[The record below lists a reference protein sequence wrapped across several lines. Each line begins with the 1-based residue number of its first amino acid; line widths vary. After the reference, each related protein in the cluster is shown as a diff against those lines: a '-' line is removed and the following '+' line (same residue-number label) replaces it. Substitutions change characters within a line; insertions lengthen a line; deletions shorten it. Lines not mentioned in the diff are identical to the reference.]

1 MNTRRNYIML
11 VLSLLLIVGCGK
23 KESSMT
29 NEEKIAGEDSKT
41 WKAKRETTGAGSVDR
56 LNRDE
61 KRQEIT
67 FWRNGNVKMGDG
79 NQTMTGQWSLEG
91 NTLKLQFTGADVTE
105 NFNVLELDK
114 DEMKLQA
121 GDGSTMTMKPD

>member
-1 MNTRRNYIML
+1 MNRNRFVIFIF
-11 VLSLLLIVGCGK
+11 SLLLMAACGK

-41 WKAKRETTGAGSVDR
+41 WKAKKETTATGSVDR

-61 KRQEIT
+61 KKQEIT

-79 NQTMTGQWSLEG
+79 NQTMSGQWSLEG
-91 NTLKLQFTGADVTE
+91 TTLKMQFTGADVTE
-105 NFNVLELDK
+105 NFTVLELDK
-114 DEMKLQA
+114 DELKLQA
-121 GDGSTMTMKPD
+121 GDGSTMELKPD